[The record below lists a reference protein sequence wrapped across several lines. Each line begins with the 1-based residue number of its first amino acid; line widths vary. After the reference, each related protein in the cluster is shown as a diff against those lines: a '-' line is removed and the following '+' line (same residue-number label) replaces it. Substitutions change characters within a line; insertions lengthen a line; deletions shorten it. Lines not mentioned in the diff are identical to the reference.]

1 MGVRSGRVAEV
12 LVRSRPQ
19 QSATGGAACD
29 IRIAVA
35 GNVDSG
41 KSTLIGVF
49 TGTGKLD
56 NGNGGARSQVF
67 THQVLNAPPFCA
79 SARNSSDG
87 FWLLRSKLC

>member
-1 MGVRSGRVAEV
+1 MQNGHW
-12 LVRSRPQ
+12 L
-19 QSATGGAACD
+19 
-29 IRIAVA
+29 

-67 THQVLNAPPFCA
+67 THQVPRPHFLHK
-79 SARNSSDG
+79 
-87 FWLLRSKLC
+87 RSKFF

>member
-1 MGVRSGRVAEV
+1 MCGVRVRSGRVAEV

-67 THQVLNAPPFCA
+67 THQVPNVLTFAQA
-79 SARNSSDG
+79 SEE
-87 FWLLRSKLC
+87 FF

>member
-1 MGVRSGRVAEV
+1 MVWGSSGRVAEV

-67 THQVLNAPPFCA
+67 THQVPRPHFLHK
-79 SARNSSDG
+79 
-87 FWLLRSKLC
+87 RSKFF